1 MALFDR
7 LHTEP
12 VYNTRAVVQRTG
24 VPADTFRAWERRYN
38 FPSPCRTLGNQ
49 RLYSERDVA
58 IICWLRDQTKAGMT
72 ISHAVSLYRALTHD
86 SGADGALSAHNVQ
99 PQNGQVKPVS
109 PAITELA
116 TGSAGSV
123 HVPQQGPTLPQE
135 PRQSYFHACL
145 DLITALSRYDTRNAE
160 RILDELTAMS
170 SAETVCQEVLQP
182 ALIEIGRRWE
192 SGQLT
197 TSAEHFAS
205 AFVQRKV
212 NALYNVSRPDVGKG
226 PIVAACVEGEEH
238 ELGLLF
244 TSLFLSRSGYQIIY
258 LGSNLPAVDL
268 VSAVQS
274 LRPPLVLLSAT
285 THETIPAME
294 RTIRLLRD
302 TIEPPLPDGSGQLV
316 GYGGGVFNRQPELRR
331 RIDAIFLG
339 CDGFQAVQA
348 CDRLLAGVPAHS

>member
-1 MALFDR
+1 
-7 LHTEP
+7 
-12 VYNTRAVVQRTG
+12 
-24 VPADTFRAWERRYN
+24 
-38 FPSPCRTLGNQ
+38 
-49 RLYSERDVA
+49 
-58 IICWLRDQTKAGMT
+58 
-72 ISHAVSLYRALTHD
+72 
-86 SGADGALSAHNVQ
+86 
-99 PQNGQVKPVS
+99 
-109 PAITELA
+109 
-116 TGSAGSV
+116 
-123 HVPQQGPTLPQE
+123 
-135 PRQSYFHACL
+135 
-145 DLITALSRYDTRNAE
+145 
-160 RILDELTAMS
+160 
-170 SAETVCQEVLQP
+170 VLQP